1 MSTTFDDRSY
11 PKRPIVGVGGLIL
24 DGQSIVLV
32 QRGKEPLLGYWT
44 IPGGAVEAGESLDLA
59 LRREVAE
66 ETGLIVE
73 PGPLVTIFER
83 ITPDDAGRTKYHYVL
98 ADYLCFVTGGELRA
112 GSDVTDA
119 RWVRRSDLP
128 QVQLTSGTLA
138 VIEKAFDGQMVV

>member
-1 MSTTFDDRSY
+1 MSPVFDDRSY
-11 PKRPIVGVGGLIL
+11 PKRPVLGVGGLIL

-32 QRGKEPLLGYWT
+32 QRGKEPLMGYWT
-44 IPGGAVEAGESLDLA
+44 IPGGAVETGESLDLA
-59 LRREVAE
+59 LRREIVE

-83 ITPDDAGRTKYHYVL
+83 ITPDDAGQAKYHYVL
-98 ADYLCFVTGGELRA
+98 ADYLCFVKGGELRA